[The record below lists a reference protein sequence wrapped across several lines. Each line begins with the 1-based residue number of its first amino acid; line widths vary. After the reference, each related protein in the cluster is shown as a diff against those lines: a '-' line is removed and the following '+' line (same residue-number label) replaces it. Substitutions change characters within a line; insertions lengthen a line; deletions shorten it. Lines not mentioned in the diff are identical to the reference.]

1 MDFEIRGWYFGL
13 HTVGVTWLRIRK
25 RYCNRGNLQLGSH
38 ASLSFALNLRPA
50 HYNKAFGNHAHRI
63 QARIQQRGSKYLH
76 AQWNITILMF
86 HMINGYSNL
95 VMKAHVNHERSM
107 LQCCFVPGKKPL
119 SLKML
124 KSYRICSKRMV
135 VWLAYSQNDLVVKN
149 QKKILR
155 QR

>member
-1 MDFEIRGWYFGL
+1 MEFAVKGWWFGL
-13 HTVGVTWLRIRK
+13 LTVRMTFWLRIRK
-25 RYCNRGNLQLGSH
+25 RYCDRGNLQLGSH

-50 HYNKAFGNHAHRI
+50 HYNKVFGNHAHRI
-63 QARIQQRGSKYLH
+63 QARIQQSGSKYLH
-76 AQWNITILMF
+76 AQWNLTILMF
-86 HMINGYSNL
+86 HMINGYSHL
-95 VMKAHVNHERSM
+95 VMKAHVNYERSM

-124 KSYRICSKRMV
+124 KSYGICTKRMV
-135 VWLAYSQNDLVVKN
+135 VWLAYSQNDL